1 MNWIFQNARAWWL
14 LTVLV
19 LALGSA
25 WTIQARVPTSA
36 ASGAQIPSP
45 REGFPAPEFELNG
58 FDGAPLA
65 LSTLRGRV
73 VVLNVWASWCAPCR
87 AEMPALQKVYD
98 AEKARG
104 LVVLGVNSTIQD
116 TEANARNFANE
127 LAVSFPM
134 VLDRDGAVTSRYR
147 VQALPTT
154 FVLDRDGVIRSVVI
168 GGPLS
173 EATLMSKID
182 ALLAAP

>member
-1 MNWIFQNARAWWL
+1 MRQILQNGRVWWL
-14 LTVLV
+14 FTFIVLG
-19 LALGSA
+19 LGAA
-25 WTIQARVPTSA
+25 WTLQARVPPSQ

-45 REGFPAPEFELNG
+45 REGFFAPEFVLDDFTG
-58 FDGAPLA
+58 VPLA
-65 LSTLRGRV
+65 LDSLRGQV
-73 VVLNVWASWCAPCR
+73 VVLNVWTSWCRPCR
-87 AEMPALQKVYD
+87 AEMPALNRVYED
-98 AEKARG
+98 KRARG

-116 TEANARNFANE
+116 SETNARAFANE
-127 LAVSFPM
+127 MGVSFPL

-154 FVLDRDGVIRSVVI
+154 FVLDRQGVIRSVII

-173 EATLMSKID
+173 EAALRSKID